1 MFNFIKNLFKKN
13 YESLSAA
20 DFKAGLSKDP
30 KAVLLDVRSPGEF
43 AGDKIKGAKNIPV
56 SSADFGKKI
65 AALDNSKSYY
75 VYCRSGARSGM
86 ACSQMTLQGL
96 QAYNLSGGIMSWP
109 Y

>member
-1 MFNFIKNLFKKN
+1 MFDFIKNLFKKS

-20 DFKAGLSKDP
+20 DFKAGLAQDP
-30 KAVLLDVRSPGEF
+30 KAVLIDVRTPSEF
-43 AGDKIKGAKNIPV
+43 SGDKIKGAKNINV

-65 AALDNSKSYY
+65 AALDKSKTYY

-86 ACSQMTLQGL
+86 ACSQMAAAGFQV
-96 QAYNLSGGIMSWP
+96 YNLSGGIMRWP

>member
-1 MFNFIKNLFKKN
+1 MLNFFKNLFKKN

-20 DFKAGLSKDP
+20 DFKAGLAKDP

-43 AGDKIKGAKNIPV
+43 AGDKIKGAKNINV
-56 SSADFGKKI
+56 SSADFGKKV
-65 AALDNSKSYY
+65 AALDKSKTYY

-86 ACSQMTLQGL
+86 ACNHMAAQGF
-96 QAYNLSGGIMSWP
+96 QVYNLSGGIMSWP